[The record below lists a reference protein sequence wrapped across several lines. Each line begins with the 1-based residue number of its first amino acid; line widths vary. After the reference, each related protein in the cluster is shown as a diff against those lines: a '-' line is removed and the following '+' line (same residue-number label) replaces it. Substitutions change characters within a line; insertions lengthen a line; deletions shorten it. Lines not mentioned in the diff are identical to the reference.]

1 MILKQ
6 DYSKLNDSL
15 FEIFEFLGS
24 IAIIV
29 AFIIVVV
36 AIIAIIAIARYV
48 NSKNRKAIIEN
59 REQQILPNSTL
70 ILVFGILS
78 IVSLCCFGITGLIL
92 GVIAIILANKATKLY
107 IENPHGYTGFQ
118 NVKTGKILAIIG
130 VVLNGIYILIAIPRL
145 L

>member
-1 MILKQ
+1 M
-6 DYSKLNDSL
+6 
-15 FEIFEFLGS
+15 
-24 IAIIV
+24 IIV
-29 AFIIVVV
+29 AVIIG
-36 AIIAIIAIARYV
+36 IIAIARYA
-48 NSKNRKAIIEN
+48 NSKNRKVIIEN
-59 REQQILPNSTL
+59 REQHILPNSTL

-78 IVSLCCFGITGLIL
+78 IVSMCCFGIIGLIL

-130 VVLNGIYILIAIPRL
+130 VVLNGIYILITISRL